1 VRRSWNHSSALSFS
15 EGRIMTYTYSV
26 YVQRIHILT
35 LFDGTK
41 IHTLKDARKILKKRQ
56 HQAPGVQVLY
66 RQG

>member
-1 VRRSWNHSSALSFS
+1 
-15 EGRIMTYTYSV
+15 MTYTYSV

-41 IHTLKDARKILKKRQ
+41 IHTLKAARKILKKRQ